1 MENKFYMNIITKSWE
16 VYGSVTAATKATTK
30 TTTISTTNV
39 SLELGWFVFINNNK
53 GKVVYVIIAC

>member
-1 MENKFYMNIITKSWE
+1 MAHE